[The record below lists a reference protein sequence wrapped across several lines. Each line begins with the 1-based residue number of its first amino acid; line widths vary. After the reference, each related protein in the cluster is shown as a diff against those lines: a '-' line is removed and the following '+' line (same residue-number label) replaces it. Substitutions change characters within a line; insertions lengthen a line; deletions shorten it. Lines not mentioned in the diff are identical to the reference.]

1 MIYYDNILNGKQLM
15 LIISLITVI
24 LMVLLALIFVFKK
37 HKGLANIVFSLSL
50 LSTASVFFFD
60 SMSVLKPELLTEWK
74 RIVIISESAM
84 VVSWLLFSLSFAR
97 TDYWHATGRFS
108 KYLIY
113 LSPLIGIYSVIVPME
128 AFFYSPEFDSEKV
141 LFLGNAGYIFNLILL
156 SYSIVAII
164 NLETTLRSSTGVDRW
179 KIKYTVFGAGASVA
193 LNIFYYSHA
202 LLYRSINMNLL
213 PVRTGIMLISILLV
227 GISLYRHKT
236 MDIELTMSR
245 KILYRS
251 LSLIIVG
258 IYLLGLGLLGQGMQ
272 YLGPE
277 VGKNI
282 TTFLGFVGAILVLI
296 VIFSERLRRK
306 AAVFLNKNFF
316 KQKYD
321 YREQWLQFTQ
331 RISLKH
337 SFDEL
342 YAAIVTGF
350 KEAIGAKGV
359 TLWLK
364 EKGDEEYHSVG
375 ALNPVGTEIK
385 TNREL
390 VEFLKDKK
398 WILDVRDPK
407 CNDIV
412 SLAEGFIHGT
422 RASLIVPLLN
432 IDDLIGFIVLED
444 GLADADYNFEDYDLL
459 KNLSKQAMAAILNAK
474 LSAELTEAREMEAMG
489 KLSSFILHDLKNATS
504 MLSLIVQNA
513 EEHIDNPEFQRDA
526 IKAISNTSEK
536 MKAIIGK
543 LKALPKKSS
552 LHFEYADLG
561 YYVKQVISQLNLNGN
576 SGLSFKELEPVKTRF
591 DKEEITKVIVN
602 LIINALES
610 TENQGKVD
618 VVVGTENSM
627 GFVRVSDN
635 GCGMSREFIEKC
647 LFMPFQTTKKKGLGI
662 GLYQCKMIVEAH
674 SGKLKIVSREGIG
687 SDFIFYLPV
696 NRL

>member
-1 MIYYDNILNGKQLM
+1 M
-15 LIISLITVI
+15 LIISLITAI
-24 LMVLLALIFVFKK
+24 LTVLLASFVLKK
-37 HKGLANIVFSLSL
+37 HAGLTNIVFSISL
-50 LSTASVFFFD
+50 LSTASVLFFD
-60 SMSVLKPELLTEWK
+60 SLSMLMPDLLIAWK
-74 RIVIISESAM
+74 RIVFISEAVM
-84 VVSWLLFSLSFAR
+84 VVSWLLFSLSYAR
-97 TDYWHATGRFS
+97 TDYWHGAGRLS

-113 LSPLIGIYSVIVPME
+113 LSPLIVIYSVSVPVD
-128 AFFYSPEFDSEKV
+128 AFFYSPEFESKKV
-141 LFLGNAGYIFNLILL
+141 LLLGNAGYVFNLILL
-156 SYSIVAII
+156 FYSILSII
-164 NLETTLRSSTGVDRW
+164 NLETTLRSSKGENRG
-179 KIKYTVFGAGASVA
+179 KIKYTIFGAGAGVA

-202 LLYRSINMNLL
+202 LLYRSINMYLL
-213 PVRTGIMLISILLV
+213 PVRTGIILISILLIGV
-227 GISLYRHKT
+227 SLHRHKA
-236 MDIELTMSR
+236 MDIELAVSR
-245 KILYRS
+245 KMLYKS

-282 TTFLGFVGAILVLI
+282 TTFLGFAGAILVLI

-306 AAVFLNKNFF
+306 TVVFLNKNFF

-337 SFDEL
+337 SFNEL
-342 YAAIVTGF
+342 LDAIAAGF
-350 KEAIGAKGV
+350 KEAIEARGV
-359 TLWLK
+359 ALWLK
-364 EKGDEEYHSVG
+364 EKGDEEYQSVRVVNQV
-375 ALNPVGTEIK
+375 NPDIK
-385 TNREL
+385 PDKEL
-390 VEFLKDKK
+390 VDFLKETK

-407 CNDIV
+407 CKDIV
-412 SLAEGFIHGT
+412 SVAKGFINET

-432 IDDLIGFIVLED
+432 IDDLMGFLVLED

-459 KNLSKQAMAAILNAK
+459 KNLSKQAMLAILNAR
-474 LSAELTEAREMEAMG
+474 LSAELMEAKEIEAMG
-489 KLSSFILHDLKNATS
+489 KLSSFMLHDLKNATS

-536 MKAIIGK
+536 MKAMIGK
-543 LKALPKKSS
+543 LKALPRKSS
-552 LHFEYADLG
+552 LQLEYSDLG
-561 YYVKQVISQLNLNGN
+561 YYIKQLISQLNLNGN
-576 SGLSFKELEPVKTRF
+576 SGLSFRELEPVATRF

-610 TENQGKVD
+610 TEGQGKVE
-618 VVVGTENSM
+618 VVIGTEHNM

-635 GCGMSREFIEKC
+635 GCGMSREFIEKR

-674 SGKLKIVSREGIG
+674 SGKLKVVSREGIG
-687 SDFIFYLPV
+687 SDFILYLPL
-696 NRL
+696 NQG